1 MKNKKANGERISRKK
16 SGVKPPHSTK
26 KKSGSTT
33 AALQIWKQFEDV
45 LAPRLRLSVIDRA
58 VYSHLLR
65 HSRLEGR
72 LRLHFSILWLAHN
85 IGLSGGPVRE
95 AVRRLVEQGVLR
107 LVERSK
113 AGHVVEV
120 RLPGEIRAAR
130 GDRIGVVGA
139 AGLPCGARLDEV
151 DFLQS
156 RALRQAIHA
165 RERGVCFYCLRRM
178 PSRVHCL
185 DHVVPRVEFGRNSY
199 RNLVS
204 SCLECNSQKR
214 ERSAGDYVRWLHR
227 EGRLTAGEL
236 IGRLRALRA
245 LAAGKLR
252 PAAYKQGDAAS
263 ERGRRNKEIGRPRR
277 LT

>member
-1 MKNKKANGERISRKK
+1 MKSKKLNA
-16 SGVKPPHSTK
+16 V
-26 KKSGSTT
+26 
-33 AALQIWKQFEDV
+33 QVWKEFEDV
-45 LAPRLRLSVIDRA
+45 LALRLRLPVIDRA
-58 VYSHLLR
+58 VYSHMLR

-72 LRLHFSILWLAHN
+72 VRLHFSILWLAHN

-95 AVRRLVEQGVLR
+95 AVRRLVELGVLR

-120 RLPGEIRAAR
+120 RLPGEVRAAR
-130 GDRIGVVGA
+130 GDRIGASGQ
-139 AGLPCGARLDEV
+139 AGLPCGASLGEV
-151 DFLQS
+151 DFLQT
-156 RALRQAIHA
+156 RVLRQAIHA
-165 RERGVCFYCLRRM
+165 RERGVCFYCLRRIA
-178 PSRVHCL
+178 SRVHCL

-204 SCLECNSQKR
+204 CCLECNSRKR

-252 PAAYKQGDAAS
+252 PRVYNQGDTA
-263 ERGRRNKEIGRPRR
+263 RGWRDRKS
-277 LT
+277 

>member
-1 MKNKKANGERISRKK
+1 MKSKKLNA
-16 SGVKPPHSTK
+16 V
-26 KKSGSTT
+26 
-33 AALQIWKQFEDV
+33 QVWKEFEDV
-45 LAPRLRLSVIDRA
+45 LAPRLRLPVIDRA
-58 VYSHLLR
+58 VYSHMLR

-95 AVRRLVEQGVLR
+95 AVRRLVVLR

-130 GDRIGVVGA
+130 GDRIGAGGP
-139 AGLPCGARLDEV
+139 AGLPCGAGLDEV
-151 DFLQS
+151 DFLQT

-165 RERGVCFYCLRRM
+165 RERGVCFYCLRRIA
-178 PSRVHCL
+178 SRVHCL

-204 SCLECNSQKR
+204 CCLECNSQKR

-227 EGRLTAGEL
+227 EGRLTAGQL

-252 PAAYKQGDAAS
+252 PRVYSPGDTAS
-263 ERGRRNKEIGRPRR
+263 ERSKARK
-277 LT
+277 